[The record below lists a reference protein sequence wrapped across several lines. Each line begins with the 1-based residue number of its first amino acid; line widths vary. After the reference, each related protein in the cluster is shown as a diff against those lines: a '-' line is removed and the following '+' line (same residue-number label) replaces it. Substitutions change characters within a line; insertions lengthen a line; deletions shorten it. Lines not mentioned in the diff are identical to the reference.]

1 MKGDGRGWRN
11 HRVRRAKKREEVSE
25 RKVALITGAAQG
37 IGRGCAEVFA
47 RSGWRVALAE
57 VNAEKGRTAQGEMA
71 ANGWDARFIECDV
84 RNEDSVDAA
93 VEATVVRFGRLDCV
107 VNNAGTHPAEG
118 HVDKVPPAE
127 FEALIRMNVTSAYIV
142 VRSALRDLRKT
153 RGSIVS
159 IASMAGVLGQGGAVA
174 YSTSKA
180 ALIGMTRAL
189 AIDLAPE
196 GIRVNAICPAG
207 VDTPMIHEWARGLD
221 DYEGVIAHQRSMH
234 KLGRLATIQEIGN
247 VCFFL
252 GSEASSFMTGQ
263 AIIVDG
269 GVSIGY

>member
-1 MKGDGRGWRN
+1 VTELN
-11 HRVRRAKKREEVSE
+11 E
-25 RKVALITGAAQG
+25 RKVAFITGAAQG
-37 IGRGCAEVFA
+37 IGRGCAEAFA
-47 RSGWRVALAE
+47 RNGWGVAIAE
-57 VNAEKGRTAQGEMA
+57 VNREKGHTAEEELGA
-71 ANGWDARFIECDV
+71 SGWDAHFTECDV

-93 VEATVVRFGRLDCV
+93 VEAAVAHFGRLDCV

-118 HVDKVPPAE
+118 HVDKVTVAE
-127 FEALIRMNVTSAYIV
+127 FEDLIRMNLTSAYMV
-142 VRSALRDLRKT
+142 TRSALPHLRKA
-153 RGSIVS
+153 RGSIVN

-180 ALIGMTRAL
+180 ALIGMTKAL

-207 VDTPMIHEWARGLD
+207 VDTPMIHEWASGLN
-221 DYEGVIAHQRSMH
+221 DYEGVIAHQHSMH

-252 GSEASSFMTGQ
+252 GSESSSFITGQ

>member
-1 MKGDGRGWRN
+1 MN
-11 HRVRRAKKREEVSE
+11 SS
-25 RKVALITGAAQG
+25 KVAFITGAAQG
-37 IGRGCAEVFA
+37 IGRGCAETFA
-47 RSGWRVALAE
+47 RNGWRIAIAE
-57 VNAEKGRTAQGEMA
+57 VNPETGRIAEEEMGTS
-71 ANGWDARFIECDV
+71 GWDALFIHCDV
-84 RNEDSVDAA
+84 RREDSVDAA
-93 VEATVVRFGRLDCV
+93 VETAVARFGRLDCI

-118 HVDKVPPAE
+118 RVDIVPAAD
-127 FEALIRMNVTSAYIV
+127 FEALMHMNLTSAYIV
-142 VRSALRDLRKT
+142 TRSSVPHLRKA
-153 RGSIVS
+153 RGAIVN

-180 ALIGMTRAL
+180 GLIGMTKAL
-189 AIDLAPE
+189 AIDLAPD

-221 DYEGVIAHQRSMH
+221 DYEGVIAHQRAMH

-252 GSEASSFMTGQ
+252 GSEASSFVTGQ

>member
-1 MKGDGRGWRN
+1 LN
-11 HRVRRAKKREEVSE
+11 EPRVAF
-25 RKVALITGAAQG
+25 ITGSAQG
-37 IGRGCAEVFA
+37 IGRGCADAFA
-47 RSGWRVALAE
+47 GNGWAVAIAE
-57 VNAEKGRTAQGEMA
+57 VNPEKGRA
-71 ANGWDARFIECDV
+71 AEEALSSNGWSAFFVQCDV
-84 RNEDSVDAA
+84 RIEESVSAA
-93 VEATVVRFGRLDCV
+93 IEAAIARFGRIDCV

-118 HVDKVPPAE
+118 RVDRISAAE
-127 FEALIRMNVTSAYIV
+127 FEDLLHMNLTSAYIV
-142 VRSALRDLRKT
+142 TREALSHLRKS
-153 RGSIVS
+153 RGSIVN

-180 ALIGMTRAL
+180 ALIGMTKAL

-207 VDTPMIHEWARGLD
+207 VDTPMIHEWARGLN
-221 DYEGVIAHQRSMH
+221 DYEAVIAHQHSMH

-247 VCFFL
+247 VCVFL